1 MSPTATMAPPSSTG
15 QARLRR
21 PAVQEFSAVR
31 CRAPDSAADPTA
43 NATRSG
49 VDDLGRT
56 VEIRSAAADA
66 EAGATRPGATAGG
79 VPVRAFGMSRLD
91 PRSWA
96 QLEAFPVE
104 RANRVEMSTIQR
116 QDPMSAVAA
125 GQHDQ

>member
-1 MSPTATMAPPSSTG
+1 MRAAVDRTG
-15 QARLRR
+15 ARLRR
-21 PAVQEFSAVR
+21 PAVQKFSAVR
-31 CRAPDSAADPTA
+31 CRAPDSAADPPTA

-49 VDDLGRT
+49 VDDIGRT
-56 VEIRSAAADA
+56 VEIRSAVADA

-79 VPVRAFGMSRLD
+79 VPVRAFGVSRLD
-91 PRSWA
+91 ARSWA

-104 RANRVEMSTIQR
+104 RAKRVEMSMIQR